1 MADEQPQLPQE
12 AARFLDEWL
21 GTGWSAEPLAGDAS
35 VRAYYRVTRPEG
47 EKLMLAY
54 YPEAVRESLERFIR
68 AHRALAVCSPVPA
81 LLRQAR
87 FAVAQK
93 DVGDQTLFELLHCD
107 REAALPMYRAAIDL
121 LVDFQKAPAEAQ
133 TINPPFDVER
143 FAAELDM
150 TREFFVEKLAGRKAG
165 EQLEPLLHRIAG
177 ELVTHPYRLCHRD
190 FHGQNIHLHQNS
202 LYVIDFQDMRMG
214 PDTYDLASL
223 LRDRGVGDLLGRE
236 VEEEL
241 IRYYASL
248 IDADEQLRERY
259 FVNLLQRS
267 LKTIGT
273 FARQAVER
281 GRRHYLSYIPPAL
294 GTVELCLEELPRY
307 AGLRDSFPM
316 QWHA

>member
-1 MADEQPQLPQE
+1 MPVEQPQLPLE
-12 AARFLDEWL
+12 AVRFLDEWL

-35 VRAYYRVTRPEG
+35 VRAYYRVTRPDG

-54 YPEAVRESLERFIR
+54 YPETVRESLERFVR

-81 LLRQAR
+81 LLRQAG

-107 REAALPMYRAAIDL
+107 REAALPMYRAAVDL

-133 TINPPFDVER
+133 TINPRFDAPF
-143 FAAELDM
+143 FAAELGM
-150 TREFFVEKLAGRKAG
+150 TREFFVERLSGGKAG
-165 EQLEPLLHRIAG
+165 EQLEPLLQRLAA
-177 ELVTHPYRLCHRD
+177 EMATHPYRLCHRD
-190 FHGQNIHLHQNS
+190 FHGQNIHLHENA
-202 LYVIDFQDMRMG
+202 LYVIDFQDLRMG

-223 LRDRGVGDLLGRE
+223 LRDRGVGELLGRDI
-236 VEEEL
+236 EEDL
-241 IRYYASL
+241 ISYYGSR
-248 IDADEQLRERY
+248 IDADDQLRERY

-281 GRRHYLSYIPPAL
+281 GRNHYLSYIPPAL

-307 AGLRDSFPM
+307 AGLRASFPM